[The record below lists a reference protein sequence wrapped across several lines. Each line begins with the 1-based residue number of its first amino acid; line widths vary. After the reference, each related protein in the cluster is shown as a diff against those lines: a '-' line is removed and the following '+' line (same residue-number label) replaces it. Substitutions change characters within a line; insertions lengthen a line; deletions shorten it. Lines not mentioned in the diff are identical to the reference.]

1 MTDTKCYICGHALEE
16 HAPYVVWHTGW
27 DGCEEC
33 DCDYERGVSL
43 CPVCI
48 DALGYMGMTLG
59 GNTYLPDLPFGEVG
73 NWAYDTLWHAVWMPD
88 DMTVGEAECAR
99 DYLDREGLKDLDPA
113 WDSLPL
119 RWWDT
124 PEEFKASEYTE
135 PFLRRFGLDE
145 GDLDRLAEACLEH
158 GDVLDD
164 WHTVTDA
171 RKVGERLRKG

>member
-33 DCDYERGVSL
+33 DRDYERGVSL
-43 CPVCI
+43 
-48 DALGYMGMTLG
+48 
-59 GNTYLPDLPFGEVG
+59 
-73 NWAYDTLWHAVWMPD
+73 
-88 DMTVGEAECAR
+88 
-99 DYLDREGLKDLDPA
+99 
-113 WDSLPL
+113 
-119 RWWDT
+119 
-124 PEEFKASEYTE
+124 
-135 PFLRRFGLDE
+135 
-145 GDLDRLAEACLEH
+145 LDRLAKACLEH

>member
-1 MTDTKCYICGHALEE
+1 MSGRYSLPDGIGVPYHVPVSDTESDLHIQVG
-16 HAPYVVWHTGW
+16 
-27 DGCEEC
+27 DR
-33 DCDYERGVSL
+33 DYERGVSL

-48 DALGYMGMTLG
+48 DALVYMGMTLG
-59 GNTYLPDLPFGEVG
+59 GNTYLPDLPFGEVE

-124 PEEFKASEYTE
+124 PEEFKASEYAE

-145 GDLDRLAEACLEH
+145 GDLDRLAKACLEH

>member
-33 DCDYERGVSL
+33 D
-43 CPVCI
+43 
-48 DALGYMGMTLG
+48 
-59 GNTYLPDLPFGEVG
+59 
-73 NWAYDTLWHAVWMPD
+73 
-88 DMTVGEAECAR
+88 R

-113 WDSLPL
+113 WEGLPL

-124 PEEFKASEYTE
+124 PEEFKASEYAE

-145 GDLDRLAEACLEH
+145 GDLDRLAKACLEH
-158 GDVLDD
+158 SGTMDE

>member
-33 DCDYERGVSL
+33 DRDYERGVSL

-48 DALGYMGMTLG
+48 DALVYMGMTLG

-99 DYLDREGLKDLDPA
+99 DYLDREGLRDLDPA

-119 RWWDT
+119 RW
-124 PEEFKASEYTE
+124 
-135 PFLRRFGLDE
+135 
-145 GDLDRLAEACLEH
+145 
-158 GDVLDD
+158 
-164 WHTVTDA
+164 
-171 RKVGERLRKG
+171 

>member
-1 MTDTKCYICGHALEE
+1 M
-16 HAPYVVWHTGW
+16 VWHTGW

-33 DCDYERGVSL
+33 DRDYERGVSL

-48 DALGYMGMTLG
+48 DALVYMGMTLG
-59 GNTYLPDLPFGEVG
+59 GNTYLPDLPFGEVE

-113 WDSLPL
+113 WEGLPL

-124 PEEFKASEYTE
+124 PEEFKASEYAE

-145 GDLDRLAEACLEH
+145 GDLDRLAKACLEH